1 MYKTMGMMKAIVKF
15 FDNCIRII
23 ENKKVSMGYIE
34 STQSGLLYELSRM
47 KFQSPADPEQETR
60 KYFDDLHTQID
71 DKFREMTI
79 TAPTK

>member
-1 MYKTMGMMKAIVKF
+1 MYKTMGMMKSIVKF

-47 KFQSPADPEQETR
+47 KF
-60 KYFDDLHTQID
+60 
-71 DKFREMTI
+71 
-79 TAPTK
+79 